1 MLLHAW
7 SPRLRKFALVSG
19 TLSAAVMLALFAL
32 WWRLSSGPIELD
44 IATPWLTAA
53 IKENLGAGHEVEI
66 GGTQLERDAK
76 KGRTSLR
83 IRDIVVRD
91 ADGTI
96 VASAPKAE
104 VGISGVSLLLGRIRA
119 ERLSLVGAE
128 MAVRIE
134 SDSKLTVFAGSNKRP
149 FVTASA
155 ASAPAP
161 SQPIRSPANA
171 ERAAGAARP
180 EPPASAAPLAPAA
193 PASVRSSVPDLAALI
208 AWIER
213 LDASGLD
220 GRELTEIGLQGGN
233 LTVDDQRNGKQWTFT
248 NIDLSVTRPKGGG
261 IAVALGSHSLERPWH
276 LRAAMTPGQQG
287 HRIIDI
293 ETQKLSTK
301 DVMLAMRLNADQY
314 EADLPLSGRIRADVG
329 PDGIPYMLD
338 GRIVVEKGL
347 IVDLDDPLVRVPIDR
362 AEISLDWD
370 KSRRALVAPFQVV
383 SGGTRITL
391 LAQFESPHD
400 GSGIWGL
407 QISGGGAV
415 LASAPVDPHALVL
428 NRVLLR
434 MRINPAKQRIDLD
447 PSEVGNTDLGIALT
461 GSLDFSGDDPR
472 ITLGFASTR
481 MSVAAMKRLWPV
493 TVASKVRAWVV
504 DHVQAG
510 TIERIDISTNAPWST
525 LKSSGP
531 PVPDDG
537 LLIQLTGHGGEMRPV
552 EGLPA
557 IRDADVNLH
566 ISGRTAVINIGRGNV
581 DISAGRKL
589 SITNGVFEV
598 PDTFPKAPPAKVRFR
613 LDGSVPAAVE
623 LLSMQRLRDFSGAP
637 IEASTSRGT
646 LTAQVTLALPLK
658 EDLAPGSSLYTV
670 NMDIAN
676 FAAERMVMG
685 QKVEAALLKVS
696 ANNLGHWIRGDVKM
710 NGVPSV
716 LDYRKPRD
724 GDADVRVQ
732 ATLDENARSKFGFDL
747 GGVLTGPVPIKL
759 SGRVAANDGDSRFAV
774 EADLTQSK
782 VDNLLPGW
790 VKPPGRPGRAT
801 FTLIKQPPAT
811 RIEDLVV
818 EGAGTSVKGTLEVDA
833 AGDVVSANFPVFAV
847 SDGDKATLK
856 AERGADGALRVSVRG
871 DVYDGRGFV
880 KSTLTGPANSKQKT
894 DKDVDL
900 DIKIGTVVGFNGET
914 LRGLDLRLSRR
925 SGVITSLALN
935 AKLGRDAPLTG
946 DLRGRGSNGRQL
958 VFIESNDAG
967 AFFRF
972 TDMNSKVAGGAM
984 WVALDPQSADLA
996 PQEGILNIRDFVVR
1010 GEAALERVAAA
1021 PEQAGGGSPGVQF
1034 SRLRVEFTRS
1044 LGRFTIRDGL
1054 LKGPTIGG
1062 TVEGYIDYHRDEVR
1076 MRGTFVPLYG
1086 LNNMFGQLPIVG
1098 PFLGGSNEGL
1108 LGVTYEVVGP
1118 PSTPVLRVNPIS
1130 AVAPGLLRKFF
1141 EFPGGNAPMPAQ
1153 SYAEPAGRY

>member
-1 MLLHAW
+1 MALGQAYPSLEALRKLEASLKEHFCPQNAPTQAHTDTARTSPSPLSRPTCGKIRMLLRA
-7 SPRLRKFALVSG
+7 SYPRLRKFALVSG
-19 TLSAAVMLALFAL
+19 ALGGVVMLALFAL

-53 IKENLGAGHEVEI
+53 IKENLGPGHEVEI

-76 KGRTSLR
+76 KRRTSLR

-104 VGISGVSLLLGRIRA
+104 VGISGASLLLGRIRA
-119 ERLSLVGAE
+119 DRLSLVGAE

-134 SDSKLTVFAGSNKRP
+134 SDSKVTVFAGSNKRP

-155 ASAPAP
+155 ASAAAP
-161 SQPIRSPANA
+161 SQPIRSPAKLD
-171 ERAAGAARP
+171 RAAEAATP
-180 EPPASAAPLAPAA
+180 EPVASAAPLAQGA
-193 PASVRSSVPDLAALI
+193 PATVRSVPDLAALI
-208 AWIER
+208 AWIES

-220 GRELTEIGLQGGN
+220 GRDLTEIGLQGGN

-248 NIDLSVTRPKGGG
+248 NIDLSVMRPKGGG

-301 DVMLAMRLNADQY
+301 DVMLAMRLSADQY
-314 EADLPLSGRIRADVG
+314 EVDLPLSGRIRADIG
-329 PDGIPYMLD
+329 PDGMPHMLD

-370 KSRRALVAPFQVV
+370 KNRRALVAPFQVV
-383 SGGTRITL
+383 CGGTRITL
-391 LAQFESPHD
+391 LAQFDSPRD

-428 NRVLLR
+428 NRVLLQL
-434 MRINPAKQRIDLD
+434 RINPAKQRIDLD

-472 ITLGFASTR
+472 VTLGLASTR
-481 MSVAAMKRLWPV
+481 MSVAALKRIWPV

-510 TIERIDISTNAPWST
+510 TVERIDISTNAPWST

-537 LLIQLTGHGGEMRPV
+537 LLIQLTGHGGEIRPV

-566 ISGRTAVINIGRGNV
+566 ISGRTAVVNVGRGNV
-581 DISAGRKL
+581 DISPGRKL

-637 IEASTSRGT
+637 VEASTSRGT

-670 NMDIAN
+670 NMDVAN

-696 ANNLGHWIRGDVKM
+696 ANNLGHWIRGDVRI

-724 GDADVRVQ
+724 GDADIRVQ

-747 GGVLTGPVPIKL
+747 G
-759 SGRVAANDGDSRFAV
+759 
-774 EADLTQSK
+774 
-782 VDNLLPGW
+782 
-790 VKPPGRPGRAT
+790 
-801 FTLIKQPPAT
+801 
-811 RIEDLVV
+811 
-818 EGAGTSVKGTLEVDA
+818 
-833 AGDVVSANFPVFAV
+833 
-847 SDGDKATLK
+847 
-856 AERGADGALRVSVRG
+856 
-871 DVYDGRGFV
+871 
-880 KSTLTGPANSKQKT
+880 
-894 DKDVDL
+894 
-900 DIKIGTVVGFNGET
+900 
-914 LRGLDLRLSRR
+914 
-925 SGVITSLALN
+925 
-935 AKLGRDAPLTG
+935 
-946 DLRGRGSNGRQL
+946 
-958 VFIESNDAG
+958 
-967 AFFRF
+967 
-972 TDMNSKVAGGAM
+972 
-984 WVALDPQSADLA
+984 
-996 PQEGILNIRDFVVR
+996 
-1010 GEAALERVAAA
+1010 
-1021 PEQAGGGSPGVQF
+1021 
-1034 SRLRVEFTRS
+1034 
-1044 LGRFTIRDGL
+1044 
-1054 LKGPTIGG
+1054 
-1062 TVEGYIDYHRDEVR
+1062 
-1076 MRGTFVPLYG
+1076 
-1086 LNNMFGQLPIVG
+1086 
-1098 PFLGGSNEGL
+1098 
-1108 LGVTYEVVGP
+1108 
-1118 PSTPVLRVNPIS
+1118 
-1130 AVAPGLLRKFF
+1130 
-1141 EFPGGNAPMPAQ
+1141 
-1153 SYAEPAGRY
+1153 

>member
-1 MLLHAW
+1 MARGQAYPSLEALRKLEASLKEHFCPQNAPAQAATDTARASPCALSHPTCGKIRMLLDTW
-7 SPRLRKFALVSG
+7 CPRLRKFALISG
-19 TLSAAVMLALFAL
+19 TLGGAVMLALFAL

-53 IKENLGAGHEVEI
+53 IKENLGGHEVEI

-76 KGRTSLR
+76 KARTSLR

-104 VGISGVSLLLGRIRA
+104 VGISGASLLLGRIRA
-119 ERLSLVGAE
+119 DRLSLVGAE

-134 SDSKLTVFAGSNKRP
+134 SDSKVTVFAGSNKRP

-155 ASAPAP
+155 ASAAAP
-161 SQPIRSPANA
+161 SQPIRSPAKLD
-171 ERAAGAARP
+171 RAAAAATP
-180 EPPASAAPLAPAA
+180 EPVASAAPLAQGA
-193 PASVRSSVPDLAALI
+193 PATVRSVPDLAALI
-208 AWIER
+208 AWIES

-220 GRELTEIGLQGGN
+220 GRDLTEIGLQGGN

-248 NIDLSVTRPKGGG
+248 NIDLSVMRPKGGG

-301 DVMLAMRLNADQY
+301 DVMLAMRLSADQY
-314 EADLPLSGRIRADVG
+314 EVDLPLSGRIRADIG
-329 PDGIPYMLD
+329 PDGMPHMLD

-370 KSRRALVAPFQVV
+370 KNRRALVAPFQVV
-383 SGGTRITL
+383 CGGTRITL
-391 LAQFESPHD
+391 LAQFDSPRD

-428 NRVLLR
+428 NRVLLQL
-434 MRINPAKQRIDLD
+434 RINPAKQRIDLD

-472 ITLGFASTR
+472 VTLGLASTR
-481 MSVAAMKRLWPV
+481 MSVAALKRIWPV

-510 TIERIDISTNAPWST
+510 TVERIDISTNAPWST

-537 LLIQLTGHGGEMRPV
+537 LLIQLTGHGGEIRPV

-566 ISGRTAVINIGRGNV
+566 ISGRTAVVNVGRGNV
-581 DISAGRKL
+581 DISPGRKL

-637 IEASTSRGT
+637 VEASTSRGT

-670 NMDIAN
+670 NMDVAN

-696 ANNLGHWIRGDVKM
+696 ANNLGHWIRGDVKI

-724 GDADVRVQ
+724 GDADIRVQ

-747 GGVLTGPVPIKL
+747 AGFLTGPVPIKL
-759 SGRVAANDGDSRFAV
+759 SGRVPANEGESRLAI
-774 EADLTQSK
+774 EADLTPAK

-790 VKPPGRPGRAT
+790 LKAPGRPGRAS
-801 FTLIKQPPAT
+801 FTLIKQPTAT
-811 RIEDLVV
+811 RIEDLVM
-818 EGAGTSVKGTLEVDA
+818 EGAGVSVKGTVEVDSS
-833 AGDVVSANFPVFAV
+833 GDVVSANFPVFAL

-856 AERGADGALRVSVRG
+856 AERGADGTLRMTLRG

-880 KSTLTGPANSKQKT
+880 KSTLTGAGSNKQKQ
-894 DKDVDL
+894 DKDIDVDVKL
-900 DIKIGTVVGFNGET
+900 GTVLGFNGET
-914 LRGLDLRLSRR
+914 LRGLDLRVSRR
-925 SGVITSLALN
+925 NGVIT
-935 AKLGRDAPLTG
+935 
-946 DLRGRGSNGRQL
+946 
-958 VFIESNDAG
+958 
-967 AFFRF
+967 
-972 TDMNSKVAGGAM
+972 
-984 WVALDPQSADLA
+984 
-996 PQEGILNIRDFVVR
+996 
-1010 GEAALERVAAA
+1010 
-1021 PEQAGGGSPGVQF
+1021 
-1034 SRLRVEFTRS
+1034 
-1044 LGRFTIRDGL
+1044 
-1054 LKGPTIGG
+1054 
-1062 TVEGYIDYHRDEVR
+1062 
-1076 MRGTFVPLYG
+1076 
-1086 LNNMFGQLPIVG
+1086 
-1098 PFLGGSNEGL
+1098 
-1108 LGVTYEVVGP
+1108 
-1118 PSTPVLRVNPIS
+1118 
-1130 AVAPGLLRKFF
+1130 
-1141 EFPGGNAPMPAQ
+1141 
-1153 SYAEPAGRY
+1153 

>member
-1 MLLHAW
+1 M
-7 SPRLRKFALVSG
+7 
-19 TLSAAVMLALFAL
+19 
-32 WWRLSSGPIELD
+32 
-44 IATPWLTAA
+44 
-53 IKENLGAGHEVEI
+53 AGH
-66 GGTQLERDAK
+66 GGLEGAR
-76 KGRTSLR
+76 
-83 IRDIVVRD
+83 
-91 ADGTI
+91 
-96 VASAPKAE
+96 
-104 VGISGVSLLLGRIRA
+104 LGRRP
-119 ERLSLVGAE
+119 RPGWHDRTHRHLDQRPLVYAQ
-128 MAVRIE
+128 V
-134 SDSKLTVFAGSNKRP
+134 
-149 FVTASA
+149 
-155 ASAPAP
+155 
-161 SQPIRSPANA
+161 
-171 ERAAGAARP
+171 ERAARSRRWLTDPAHRARGRNAPGRRPAGHPRCRRQPAHFRSHGRDQYRPRQRRYIGWPQALDHQRRLRGARHLPEGAAG
-180 EPPASAAPLAPAA
+180 EGPLP
-193 PASVRSSVPDLAALI
+193 SR
-208 AWIER
+208 W
-213 LDASGLD
+213 
-220 GRELTEIGLQGGN
+220 
-233 LTVDDQRNGKQWTFT
+233 
-248 NIDLSVTRPKGGG
+248 
-261 IAVALGSHSLERPWH
+261 
-276 LRAAMTPGQQG
+276 
-287 HRIIDI
+287 
-293 ETQKLSTK
+293 
-301 DVMLAMRLNADQY
+301 
-314 EADLPLSGRIRADVG
+314 VG
-329 PDGIPYMLD
+329 
-338 GRIVVEKGL
+338 
-347 IVDLDDPLVRVPIDR
+347 
-362 AEISLDWD
+362 A
-370 KSRRALVAPFQVV
+370 
-383 SGGTRITL
+383 
-391 LAQFESPHD
+391 
-400 GSGIWGL
+400 
-407 QISGGGAV
+407 
-415 LASAPVDPHALVL
+415 
-428 NRVLLR
+428 
-434 MRINPAKQRIDLD
+434 
-447 PSEVGNTDLGIALT
+447 
-461 GSLDFSGDDPR
+461 
-472 ITLGFASTR
+472 
-481 MSVAAMKRLWPV
+481 
-493 TVASKVRAWVV
+493 
-504 DHVQAG
+504 
-510 TIERIDISTNAPWST
+510 
-525 LKSSGP
+525 
-531 PVPDDG
+531 
-537 LLIQLTGHGGEMRPV
+537 
-552 EGLPA
+552 
-557 IRDADVNLH
+557 
-566 ISGRTAVINIGRGNV
+566 
-581 DISAGRKL
+581 
-589 SITNGVFEV
+589 
-598 PDTFPKAPPAKVRFR
+598 
-613 LDGSVPAAVE
+613 
-623 LLSMQRLRDFSGAP
+623 
-637 IEASTSRGT
+637 SRGT

-670 NMDIAN
+670 NMDVAN

-801 FTLIKQPPAT
+801 FTLSKQPPAT

-1010 GEAALERVAAA
+1010 GEAALVRVAAA

-1044 LGRFTIRDGL
+1044 LG
-1054 LKGPTIGG
+1054 
-1062 TVEGYIDYHRDEVR
+1062 
-1076 MRGTFVPLYG
+1076 
-1086 LNNMFGQLPIVG
+1086 
-1098 PFLGGSNEGL
+1098 
-1108 LGVTYEVVGP
+1108 
-1118 PSTPVLRVNPIS
+1118 
-1130 AVAPGLLRKFF
+1130 
-1141 EFPGGNAPMPAQ
+1141 
-1153 SYAEPAGRY
+1153 